1 MTSDAQ
7 EGGTSTLHPLEPWQ
21 VLQINFGE
29 SSGLV
34 AVGLPTRPL
43 LRENDRLHMAVGP
56 WKEM

>member
-1 MTSDAQ
+1 MTSGAQ

-29 SSGLV
+29 FSGLV

-43 LRENDRLHMAVGP
+43 LRENDRLDMAVGP
-56 WKEM
+56 